1 MARPVRYCRPLPG
14 RFGKATQVRRLLY
27 VTALYVKLENLSIR
41 KSLLPKTVTKKP
53 ATLSVHLRIEELIEE
68 RGTTAY
74 RLALDTGIGHT
85 ALWKL
90 RHGKQPSIKLEYIGK
105 LCEVLN
111 CTPNDL
117 IAIDQKPPSAKR
129 KA

>member
-1 MARPVRYCRPLPG
+1 M
-14 RFGKATQVRRLLY
+14 
-27 VTALYVKLENLSIR
+27 VK
-41 KSLLPKTVTKKP
+41 
-53 ATLSVHLRIEELIEE
+53 LRIEELLKE
-68 RGTTAY
+68 RGITAY

-85 ALWKL
+85 ALGKL

-105 LCEVLN
+105 LCEVLK

-117 IAIDQKPPSAKR
+117 IALDQKPPSTKR